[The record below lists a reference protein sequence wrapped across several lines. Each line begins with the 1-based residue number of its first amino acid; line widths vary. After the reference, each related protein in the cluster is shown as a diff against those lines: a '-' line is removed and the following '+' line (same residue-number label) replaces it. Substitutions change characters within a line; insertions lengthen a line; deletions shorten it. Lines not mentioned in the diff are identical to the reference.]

1 MHKSL
6 VLIML
11 LCLAGVAVNAQQAA
25 LPITSYDYA
34 LPENYVSPIGMGT
47 GAFNLTNGDDPFAA
61 YSNPAL
67 LADNEISSFST
78 SFRLKNED
86 DISFWEAASIGNTL
100 RGKQFKYFVLNSKM
114 VSFGYQPVA
123 SVNISEITGASSKYY
138 DYKLDKLQFSIGGKD
153 KKYNRLGAGLSAKYL
168 SGRLVYLAEHIVGDN
183 MVRDAFIDDKVK
195 GFSTDL
201 AFTYDAGDIT
211 YAACA
216 YDLFSRLYWEN
227 YDSESI
233 TRRMAIG
240 MGYDKNNS
248 HFNAG
253 IQNRIAKDA
262 ETSYHLG
269 YGYQW
274 DMGSSTQRQT
284 MDLRLGTY
292 SHDFYGA
299 DNINFTLGGGYY
311 YKNFR
316 FDFSLNSI
324 GMKLADSEY
333 LFALSLGI

>member
-1 MHKSL
+1 MYRSL

-11 LCLAGVAVNAQQAA
+11 LCFAGTAANAQQAA

-34 LPENYVSPIGMGT
+34 LPENYVSPIGMAT
-47 GAFNLTNGDDPFAA
+47 AAFNLTNGDDPFAA

-86 DISFWEAASIGNTL
+86 DISFWEASSIGNTL
-100 RGKQFKYFVLNSKM
+100 KGKQFKYFVLNSKM

-123 SVNISEITGASSKYY
+123 SVNVSEISGASSKYY

-153 KKYNRLGAGLSAKYL
+153 EKYNRLGAGLSVKYL
-168 SGRLVYLAEHIVGDN
+168 SGRLVYLAEHIVGDT

-201 AFTYDAGDIT
+201 AFTYNTGDIT

-227 YDSESI
+227 YDSVSI
-233 TRRMAIG
+233 TRRMALG

-248 HFNAG
+248 HFTAG
-253 IQNRIAKDA
+253 IQNRIAKEA

-284 MDLRLGTY
+284 MDLRMGAY
-292 SHDFYGA
+292 SHNFDGT

-316 FDFSLNSI
+316 FDFSLNSV